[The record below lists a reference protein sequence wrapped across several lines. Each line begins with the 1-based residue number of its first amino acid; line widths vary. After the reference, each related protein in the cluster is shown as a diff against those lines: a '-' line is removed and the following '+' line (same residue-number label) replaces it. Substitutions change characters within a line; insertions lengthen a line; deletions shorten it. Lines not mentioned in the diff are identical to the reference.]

1 MVLVLWRR
9 GASKVNGG
17 SGKLVARPQKTKD
30 DGIMELSSPTQVD
43 SIRATSV
50 PGRGVCMRQMKW
62 DDFSNVLCRWK
73 QGTCTSCVAKTQG
86 TPGTMNGPAA
96 GNC

>member
-50 PGRGVCMRQMKW
+50 PGRG
-62 DDFSNVLCRWK
+62 F
-73 QGTCTSCVAKTQG
+73 A
-86 TPGTMNGPAA
+86 
-96 GNC
+96 